1 MTQDFLQ
8 DELEHYQKEQEKI
21 KQIVGSIG
29 GAHQSR
35 KHKVFNAIFLTVV
48 VISFFMGGVLHYIP
62 VTLSLELGVLLVSL
76 KIAWMIHEQQKV
88 NHFQFW
94 ILNSLEIRL
103 NSLQTGSRKIHKE
116 VVLLREENEK
126 LRTVLENE
134 KEITG

>member
-1 MTQDFLQ
+1 MSQEFLQ
-8 DELEHYQKEQEKI
+8 EEMEHYKLEQEKV

-35 KHKVFNAIFLTVV
+35 KHKMFNAIFLTIVV
-48 VISFFMGGVLHYIP
+48 VSFFMGGILHYIP

-103 NSLQTGSRKIHKE
+103 NSLQTSSRKINKE
-116 VVLLREENEK
+116 LSLLREENEK
-126 LRTVLENE
+126 LISVINDD
-134 KEITG
+134 KK

>member
-1 MTQDFLQ
+1 MSQEFLQ
-8 DELEHYQKEQEKI
+8 EEMEHYKLEQEKV

-35 KHKVFNAIFLTVV
+35 KHKMFNAIFLTIVV
-48 VISFFMGGVLHYIP
+48 VSFFMGGILHYIP
-62 VTLSLELGVLLVSL
+62 VTLSIELGVLLVSL

-103 NSLQTGSRKIHKE
+103 NSLQTSSRKINKE
-116 VVLLREENEK
+116 LSLLREENEK
-126 LRTVLENE
+126 LISVINDD
-134 KEITG
+134 KK

>member
-1 MTQDFLQ
+1 MSQEFLQ
-8 DELEHYQKEQEKI
+8 DELEHYRLEQEKV

-29 GAHQSR
+29 GAHQNQ
-35 KHKVFNAIFLTVV
+35 KHKIFNAVFLFIVV
-48 VISFFMGGVLHYIP
+48 VSFFMGGVLHYIP

-103 NSLQTGSRKIHKE
+103 NSLQTGSRRLHKDM
-116 VVLLREENEK
+116 VLLKEENEK
-126 LRTVLENE
+126 LRTMLE
-134 KEITG
+134 KEISG

>member
-1 MTQDFLQ
+1 MSQEFLQ
-8 DELEHYQKEQEKI
+8 EEMEHYRLEQEKV

-29 GAHQSR
+29 GAHQTR
-35 KHKVFNAIFLTVV
+35 THKILNAVFLTIVV
-48 VISFFMGGVLHYIP
+48 VSFFMGGVLHYIP

-116 VVLLREENEK
+116 ISLLREENQRLRSTLEDEK
-126 LRTVLENE
+126 
-134 KEITG
+134 K

>member
-1 MTQDFLQ
+1 MSQEFLQ
-8 DELEHYQKEQEKI
+8 EEMEHYRLEQEKV

-29 GAHQSR
+29 GSHQT
-35 KHKVFNAIFLTVV
+35 KTHKILNAVFLTIVMV
-48 VISFFMGGVLHYIP
+48 SFFMGGVLHYIP

-103 NSLQTGSRKIHKE
+103 NSLQTGSGKIHKE
-116 VVLLREENEK
+116 LTVLREENQRLRSAIEDEK
-126 LRTVLENE
+126 
-134 KEITG
+134 K

>member
-1 MTQDFLQ
+1 MSQEFLQ
-8 DELEHYQKEQEKI
+8 EEMEHYKLEQEKV

-29 GAHQSR
+29 SSHQSR
-35 KHKVFNAIFLTVV
+35 AHKILNGVFLTIVV
-48 VISFFMGGVLHYIP
+48 VSFFMGGILHYIP

-116 VVLLREENEK
+116 IALLREENEK
-126 LRTVLENE
+126 LRSSLEDE
-134 KEITG
+134 KNSQ

>member
-1 MTQDFLQ
+1 MSQDFLQ
-8 DELEHYQKEQEKI
+8 EEMEHYKVEQEKV

-29 GAHQSR
+29 GAHQNR
-35 KHKVFNAIFLTVV
+35 KHKIFNAIFLTIVV
-48 VISFFMGGVLHYIP
+48 VSFFMGGILHYIP

-103 NSLQTGSRKIHKE
+103 NSLQTGSRKIQKE
-116 VVLLREENEK
+116 ITLMREENEK
-126 LRTVLENE
+126 LRSALEDE
-134 KEITG
+134 KK